1 MGHGTGCASLPWGSG
16 HTSGPRGVRVLG
28 PGGAGG
34 AAFHIAGDGGVPPWG
49 RLPPALS
56 GEAEEARVHRG
67 LLLGGRGWVTGCG
80 HPPCLSGAGGLV
92 GGGAAPLRVLC
103 SDSLRARWS
112 FQKQKCDR
120 RLTLSVPSSTAAR
133 GSRAGLPLR
142 MPVAFKETIP
152 AGSEAEGRAR
162 GWRPNRSGSPG
173 PAADLACALGVQ
185 LGARYLDHDCHTGET
200 AGSGRLSPSRPVR
213 PARQP

>member
-1 MGHGTGCASLPWGSG
+1 MGPASTCSERRGRGSPCAP
-16 HTSGPRGVRVLG
+16 GP
-28 PGGAGG
+28 PAGW
-34 AAFHIAGDGGVPPWG
+34 AWLGDGL
-49 RLPPALS
+49 RSPALPLRS
-56 GEAEEARVHRG
+56 RG
-67 LLLGGRGWVTGCG
+67 PW
-80 HPPCLSGAGGLV
+80 PCLSGAGGLV

-142 MPVAFKETIP
+142 MPVAFKETLP